1 MSKDLVGKRIFLY
14 MNFVVEDDSI
24 GITKKIKA
32 QIRTLR
38 RMGLDVT
45 YCGYVS
51 DGAAIFDN
59 EDQVIFKKTY
69 ALKSGIYQRY
79 YRRFLLIKTVNEYL
93 KKSQAK
99 FDYGYLRWHTFDRPF
114 LKMLVNLKHAGAV
127 NIIEAHAWTPDRKSD
142 SLIGK
147 YQIYQDNKNSKH
159 AKEYVSLVAGMSE
172 YDNIWGIKTVKIDNA
187 IDLDVVTERRWNKN
201 SDSLRIISVSNEYPY
216 HGYDRL
222 LKGMRNYYDAG
233 GTRNTEV
240 HLVGV
245 FMESTKQL
253 AHELQL
259 EDKVFFH
266 GKMFGAALDDLYSN
280 SDLGIGA
287 LAHHRVGMFSGS
299 SLKTKEYFAKGLPF
313 IYGWR
318 EPAFDS
324 SYPYALQIELCED
337 PLEIQPVLDFYD
349 GIKNDDQMLINMR
362 NFAREHY
369 SWENEFKKVFG
380 AL

>member
-1 MSKDLVGKRIFLY
+1 MSNDLAGKRIFLY

-45 YCGYVS
+45 YCGYVK

-59 EDQVIFKKTY
+59 EDHVIFGKTHVF
-69 ALKSGIYQRY
+69 KNGIYQRY
-79 YRRFLLIKTVNEYL
+79 NRRFLLIKTVNEYL
-93 KKSQAK
+93 KKKCVK
-99 FDYGYLRWHTFDRPF
+99 FNYGYLRWHTFDKLF
-114 LKMLVNLKHAGAV
+114 LKMLDNLKQTGAV
-127 NIIEAHAWTPDRKSD
+127 NIIEAHAWTPNMKSD

-147 YQIYQDNKNSKH
+147 YQLYQDNKNSHH
-159 AKEYVSLVAGMSE
+159 AKDYVSLVAGMSE
-172 YDNIWGIKTVKIDNA
+172 YNNIWGIKTVKIDNA
-187 IDLDVVTERRWNKN
+187 IDLDAVSERHWNKN
-201 SDSLRIISVSNEYPY
+201 GDTLRIISVSNEYLY

-222 LKGMRNYYDAG
+222 LKGVRNYYNAG
-233 GTRNTEV
+233 GTRNIEV
-240 HLVGV
+240 HFVGV
-245 FMESTKQL
+245 FMESTKRL
-253 AHELQL
+253 AYELHL
-259 EDKVFFH
+259 EEKVIFH
-266 GKMFGAALDDLYSN
+266 GKMFGAALDDLYNN

-287 LAHHRVGMFSGS
+287 LAHHRVGMFAGS

-324 SYPYALQIELCED
+324 SYPYALQIELCEE

-349 GIKNDDQMLINMR
+349 GIKDDDKMLTNMR
-362 NFAREHY
+362 EFAREHY
-369 SWENEFKKVFG
+369 SWENEFRKVFG